1 MEGVLYNFYFIK
13 AEKKTII
20 EPAKSI
26 KVEEYIDRI
35 NEISGISGI
44 DSFDFA
50 RAIIAK
56 LQGR

>member
-1 MEGVLYNFYFIK
+1 MYNFYFIK

-20 EPAKSI
+20 ELAKSI
-26 KVEEYIDRI
+26 KVEEYTDHI